1 MAEIIY
7 KYHAANITID
17 RTLDIRWL
25 STNDYDS
32 FIYHLKLCGRNP
44 IDEKTWTSIYDQNI
58 VYCGIFINDMMVARA
73 CVEKYSD
80 MCWEIADV
88 RVVKDYRNKG
98 YATQIC
104 LFVLNYIISN
114 WKSAT
119 IRTEEDNDC
128 MQRVISHLGFLPI

>member
-7 KYHAANITID
+7 KYHATNITIN

-25 STNDYDS
+25 SIGHYDS
-32 FIYHLKLCGRNP
+32 FIYHLKLCGQNP
-44 IDEKTWTSIYDQNI
+44 IDEKTWMLIYEQNTI
-58 VYCGIFINDMMVARA
+58 YCGVFIDDVMVARA

-88 RVVKDYRNKG
+88 RVVKDFRNKG
-98 YATQIC
+98 YAKQIC

-114 WKSAT
+114 GKTAT